1 MTDQDVDSAAAL
13 AMARQCAD
21 AMWANDHCS
30 KALGMS
36 VLEVAPGFARIAL
49 TVRQD
54 MLNGQGNCHGGIMFT
69 LADSAFAFACNTFN
83 QFTVA
88 QHCSISFLH
97 PVGSGEQLTATAR
110 ERWREGRGGIYDVIV
125 TTGAVDR
132 YGDGS
137 VGDRGGDPVGAPVGV
152 PVGKVVA
159 EFRGHSRTVK
169 GQHIPDATRRLRV
182 CCRDNRV

>member
-54 MLNGQGNCHGGIMFT
+54 MLNGC
-69 LADSAFAFACNTFN
+69 L
-83 QFTVA
+83 
-88 QHCSISFLH
+88 
-97 PVGSGEQLTATAR
+97 
-110 ERWREGRGGIYDVIV
+110 
-125 TTGAVDR
+125 
-132 YGDGS
+132 
-137 VGDRGGDPVGAPVGV
+137 
-152 PVGKVVA
+152 
-159 EFRGHSRTVK
+159 
-169 GQHIPDATRRLRV
+169 RL
-182 CCRDNRV
+182 